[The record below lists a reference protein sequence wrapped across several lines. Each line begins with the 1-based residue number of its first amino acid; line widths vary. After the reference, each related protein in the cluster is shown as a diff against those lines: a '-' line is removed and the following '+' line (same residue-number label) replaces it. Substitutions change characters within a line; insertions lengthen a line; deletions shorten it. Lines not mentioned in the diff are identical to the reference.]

1 MPGLAQGT
9 TYFLLSALQILYPD
23 ATVIKAGWFGWC
35 LSTIAIVVGLVP
47 NIISQTTVRWMLRVC
62 AYSTALLLGI
72 YWIWFPIAATRR
84 KGFQLSSIFT
94 TFYNG
99 INLGVDA
106 DGNTI
111 IQASDSYCWV
121 IGVLFGAWE
130 FYGYDASVHLAE
142 ETNEA
147 SSVVARGMWTGT
159 ACTWLLS
166 IPTLAL
172 VLLCM
177 QDFEGVVNGSYLNN
191 WGTVNHIELCFA
203 QADVSP

>member
-23 ATVIKAGWFGWC
+23 TTVITAGWFGWC
-35 LSTIAIVVGLVP
+35 LSTFAIIIGLIP
-47 NIISQTTVRWMLRVC
+47 NIINQHTVRWMLRLC
-62 AYSTALLLGI
+62 AYSCALLLGI
-72 YWIWFPIAATRR
+72 YWIWFPIAASRR
-84 KGFQLSSIFT
+84 GGFQSSAIFT
-94 TFYNG
+94 RFYNG
-99 INLGVDA
+99 INLEVDA
-106 DGNTI
+106 DGHTI
-111 IQASDSYCWV
+111 VQASDGYCWV

-159 ACTWLLS
+159 ACTWLMS

-177 QDFEGVVNGSYLNN
+177 QDFEAIVNGAYLNN
-191 WGTVNHIELCFA
+191 WGTICHIGVLL
-203 QADVSP
+203 STG